1 MPIKLIQLIT
11 LYLCLNS
18 AVGGVFSSEVNHA
31 SPNISQERVL
41 RIALPDDATLK
52 AASPEPFERVVNF
65 LKEYWQI
72 WAIDHQV
79 EVRFIYL
86 PTTDALTAL
95 KQNQLDIVAINIY
108 QSAEQ
113 QLLFSIP
120 YLKFRQSIFRNVN
133 KNTEDGIQIAIH
145 AQDTKAL
152 NFLPSH
158 IEREYFND
166 VDALV
171 ENYHKYDAIYSTRPW
186 IIANKLEQFGINQ
199 NFYINQQEVPQVTLH
214 FTTRADDRALMY
226 LINDSIRAVKT
237 SQANVWNE
245 KYQLTKDSNFILTF
259 GQYGQNLSEQEKQYL
274 INNNVIHYPVA
285 NEGNPPFII
294 TKSFANITDRGFTTE
309 LLRFIAQK
317 TGVIFKPLY
326 VENREQ
332 LERQIEQGKAQLLVD
347 VEQNNKSHYQ
357 SSIPYFTIRYSLA
370 YNPSITTVER
380 FADLNQL
387 SIAAVKE
394 AATTARLA
402 KKYPLARISLYDT
415 TSEAINAVA
424 EGKAQVFV
432 GSSLTTSFLIKENRY
447 ANLTSRPFPQFDN
460 KTKLVFATSNEH
472 SQLVSII
479 NKAINALSTD
489 QFDAMYAKWSQSAF
503 PEANVQA
510 QVEIAYRQASYVF
523 LTILLIALIVFWVY
537 YRQLQVQKTAQKKIE
552 HALALAESA
561 RKEAEKSAQAKVTF
575 LTHMSHEIR
584 TPMNGVLGMTEALN
598 YTKLNSEQSEL
609 LETLEGSARHL
620 LALLNDVL
628 DFSKMEAGKLTLE
641 SMPVNLRLLSQNVIK
656 SFQHIEK
663 NNDIK
668 LKLNIDSGITHSYFT
683 DPTRLNQ
690 VLNNLMSNAIKFT
703 DQGSITLSITKLAN
717 KSQADK
723 HYDTI
728 RISVS
733 DTGIGIPP
741 EKQKLLFTPFIQADS
756 DTTRKFGGTGLGLS
770 ICQEIVIAMGGMIKI
785 ESQKNQ
791 GSNFYFDLTFKQ
803 AEIKLE
809 TTDRRRSD
817 RNTSAPADNRFAD
830 IRVLV
835 AEDNLVN
842 VKVLTAQ
849 LARLNIE
856 ADVAY
861 DGEQALAMHQQAPY
875 DIIIS
880 DCHMPKMDGFE
891 LAKAIRKQPP
901 QAVWLIAVT
910 ADALSGAA
918 ENCLAAGFDDY
929 MAKPCPQEEITNKLN
944 HAYRMLQ
951 TKRNG

>member
-1 MPIKLIQLIT
+1 MPRKLLKLLLLSIGISCVFGKV
-11 LYLCLNS
+11 YASEPEANS
-18 AVGGVFSSEVNHA
+18 LKV
-31 SPNISQERVL
+31 SQERVI
-41 RIALPDDATLK
+41 RIALPDEASLK
-52 AASPEPFERVVNF
+52 AASPEPFERLVNF

-79 EVRFIYL
+79 EIRFIYL
-86 PTTDALTAL
+86 PTAQALSAL
-95 KQNQLDIVAINIY
+95 MSNQLDIIAINIY
-108 QSAEQ
+108 QGHEPGQ
-113 QLLFSIP
+113 LFSIP
-120 YLKFRQSIFRNVN
+120 YAKFRQSIFRNIN
-133 KNTEDGIQIAIH
+133 KNTKDGIQIAIH
-145 AQDTKAL
+145 AQDNQAL
-152 NFLPSH
+152 NFLPGH
-158 IEREYFND
+158 IQREYFSD
-166 VDALV
+166 ADALLK
-171 ENYHKYDAIYSTRPW
+171 NYHKYDAIYSTRPW
-186 IIANKLEQFGINQ
+186 IIANKLQEFGINQ
-199 NFYINQQEVPQVTLH
+199 NFYINQQEVPQITLH
-214 FTTRADDRALMY
+214 FTTRTDDRALMY
-226 LINDSIRAVKT
+226 LINNSIRAVRT

-245 KYQLTKDSNFILTF
+245 KYLLTQDSNFTLTF
-259 GQYGQNLSEQEKQYL
+259 GQFSQNLSEQEKQYL
-274 INNNVIHYPVA
+274 LDNNEILYPVI

-309 LLRFIAQK
+309 LLKFIANK
-317 TGVIFKPLY
+317 TGLIFKPLY
-326 VENREQ
+326 VENAEQ
-332 LERQIEQGKAQLLVD
+332 MQQQIAQNNAQLLVD
-347 VEQNNKSHYQ
+347 VEQLSKEPYQ
-357 SSIPYFTIRYSLA
+357 YSISYFTIRYSLA

-380 FADLNQL
+380 FANLNQL
-387 SIAAVKE
+387 SIAAVKNSV
-394 AATTARLA
+394 TTTRLA
-402 KKYPLARISLYDT
+402 NKYPLARITLFDT
-415 TSEAINAVA
+415 TSEAISAVA

-432 GSSLTTSFLIKENRY
+432 GSSLTTSYLIKEKRY
-447 ANLTSRPFPQFDN
+447 ANLTSRPFPQFDDE
-460 KTKLVFATSNEH
+460 TKLVFAASNQH
-472 SQLVSII
+472 SQLISLL
-479 NKAINALSTD
+479 NKAINALSAD

-537 YRQLQVQKTAQKKIE
+537 YRQLQVQKIAQKKIE

-598 YTKLNSEQSEL
+598 YTKLSSEQSEL

-641 SMPVNLRLLSQNVIK
+641 AMPVNLHLLSQNIIK

-663 NNDIK
+663 NNGIK
-668 LKLNIDSGITHSYFT
+668 LILNIDPKITHSYIT

-690 VLNNLMSNAIKFT
+690 VLNNLIGNATKFT
-703 DQGSITLSITKLAN
+703 EQGSITLSIVKLDRQ
-717 KSQADK
+717 SQPTAHSDCL
-723 HYDTI
+723 
-728 RISVS
+728 RIGVR
-733 DTGIGIPP
+733 DTGIGISA
-741 EKQKLLFTPFIQADS
+741 EQQKRLFTPFIQADS

-770 ICQEIVIAMGGMIKI
+770 ICQEIVSAMGGVIKI
-785 ESQKNQ
+785 ESQQGQ
-791 GSNFYFDLTFKQ
+791 GSHFYFDLKFKR
-803 AEIKLE
+803 AEEELDTI
-809 TTDRRRSD
+809 DRRRAD
-817 RNTSAPADNRFAD
+817 RNTSAPADDRFAGM
-830 IRVLV
+830 RVLV

-849 LARLNIE
+849 LARLNIQ

-861 DGEQALAMHQQAPY
+861 DGEQALAMHQKFSY

-891 LAKAIRKQPP
+891 LARAILKTPALQP
-901 QAVWLIAVT
+901 VWLIAVT

-951 TKRNG
+951 ARRN